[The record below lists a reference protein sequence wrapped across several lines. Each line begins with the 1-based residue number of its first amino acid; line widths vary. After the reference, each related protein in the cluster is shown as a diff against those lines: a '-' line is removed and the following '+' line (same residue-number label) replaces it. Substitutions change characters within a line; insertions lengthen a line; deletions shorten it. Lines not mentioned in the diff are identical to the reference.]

1 MSQENPS
8 DLEHSYTPQYAL
20 AAGTFVLVMLGTT
33 TQNLASHYSYNP
45 ALGESLFGTLYSPH
59 KSLVW
64 TSDLLPGSL
73 TVLLSAWL
81 LGFAVATAT
90 VVGLYALYIV
100 SIKSRQKLSG
110 HGSARWATR
119 EDVQKAGL
127 VDTPTNK
134 TSLIVGGFENKQ
146 SNVVEYLIHTGPES
160 VLAYAPSRSGKGVS
174 LVIPNLLSYEESA
187 FVLDVKGELWNI
199 TAGYR
204 RDGLNQSV
212 MYHNPSSLD
221 PGNAK
226 LNVLDEIR
234 VSDATAVKDTQL
246 IAEYLIPSKKGSSGG
261 GASANENDHF
271 ETSARSLLVGVV
283 LHELD
288 KALVFNTAL
297 DTAVEALNE
306 GASVETVEAL
316 LPGDDTDKQ
325 DDEKGSETDEPQHE
339 SEEDADDTDNQEN
352 AINFPERRLI
362 TVNSILATA
371 TDPKLEFRDYLAA
384 MQAYESVECGYAH
397 VINQIA
403 TEMQN
408 REDREFS
415 SVLSSMVNPLS
426 IYRDPILA
434 NATSRSDFKLIDLV
448 EKDKPMSLYMIVSP
462 SEGER
467 LRNYFGML
475 VNILCRKLTEKMP
488 QEGSKHHKL
497 LLMLDEF
504 SKLPPLP
511 IVQESLDHFAGYGIK
526 AYIVAQDVQT
536 LTRLYGRHETIQ
548 SNCKVRIAFTPNKL
562 ETAEML
568 SKMVGSKTVQEKTQN
583 RQRKALSVVDSSVS
597 EAEGRHGRPLIT
609 VDEIMQLD
617 VPTLDVNEN
626 MVSPGASLVFVTG
639 CRPIKGIQTPYFM
652 DDEMRRRS
660 EYKCPFGSD
669 RLGDLTDRQ
678 STTTT
683 QESIPV
689 PPPTEPLPSRAAS

>member
-1 MSQENPS
+1 MKQQDSTYSES
-8 DLEHSYTPQYAL
+8 LYKFQYSF
-20 AAGTFVLVMLGTT
+20 AAGIFVLAMLGTA
-33 TQNLASHYSYNP
+33 TQNIASHYSYDP
-45 ALGESLFGTLYSPH
+45 ALGESIHGTLYSPH

-64 TSDLLPGSL
+64 TSELISGNSAM
-73 TVLLSAWL
+73 LLSAWL

-90 VVGLYALYIV
+90 VVSLYALYIV
-100 SIKSRQKLSG
+100 SIKTRQKLSG

-119 EDVQKAGL
+119 QDIRNAGL
-127 VDTPTNK
+127 IDTQTNK
-134 TSLIVGGFENKQ
+134 TSLIVGGFENKKT
-146 SNVVEYLIHTGPES
+146 NVVEYLIHTGPES

-174 LVIPNLLSYEESA
+174 LVIPNLLNYAESV
-187 FVLDVKGELWNI
+187 FVLDVKGELWNT

-204 RDGLNQSV
+204 RDELEQIV
-212 MYHNPSSLD
+212 LFHNPSTLD

-226 LNVLDEIR
+226 FNVLDEIR
-234 VSDATAVKDTQL
+234 VSEPTAVKDTQL
-246 IAEYLIPSKKGSSGG
+246 IAEYLIPSKRAPSGGQASSG
-261 GASANENDHF
+261 ENDHF
-271 ETSARSLLVGVV
+271 ETSARSLLVGVI

-288 KALVFNTAL
+288 KARAVNTAL
-297 DTAVEALNE
+297 DNAPNTENKDR
-306 GASVETVEAL
+306 SNNDHQ
-316 LPGDDTDKQ
+316 P
-325 DDEKGSETDEPQHE
+325 DEK
-339 SEEDADDTDNQEN
+339 DDQNS
-352 AINFPERRLI
+352 AIGRQKANLI

-371 TDPKLEFRDYLAA
+371 TDPQLEFRDYLRA
-384 MQAYESVECGYAH
+384 MQAYESDECGYAH
-397 VINQIA
+397 VIQQIA

-448 EKDKPMSLYMIVSP
+448 ENKKPMSLYMIVSP

-488 QEGSKHHKL
+488 QEGSERHKL

-568 SKMVGSKTVQEKTQN
+568 SKMVGTKTVQEKTQN

-609 VDEIMQLD
+609 VDEIMQLE

-660 EYKCPFGSD
+660 EYKRPFESD
-669 RLGDLTDRQ
+669 RLGDLTHEK
-678 STTTT
+678 STTST
-683 QESIPV
+683 QESGRVLTPAQ
-689 PPPTEPLPSRAAS
+689 PLPSTAAS

>member
-1 MSQENPS
+1 MSQQDPTDTERS
-8 DLEHSYTPQYAL
+8 FTPQYRL
-20 AAGTFVLVMLGTT
+20 AVGTFVLVMSGTA
-33 TQNLASHYSYNP
+33 TQTIASHYSYDP
-45 ALGESLFGTLYSPH
+45 ALGDSLFGTLYSPH

-64 TSDLLPGSL
+64 TSDLLPGNFP
-73 TVLLSAWL
+73 VLLSAWL

-90 VVGLYALYIV
+90 VVGFYALYLV

-119 EDVQKAGL
+119 EDIQKAGL

-146 SNVVEYLIHTGPES
+146 SNVVEYLVHTGPES

-174 LVIPNLLSYEESA
+174 LVIPNLLSYEQSA

-204 RDGLNQSV
+204 REGLNQTV

-234 VSDATAVKDTQL
+234 ASEASAVKDTQL
-246 IAEYLIPSKKGSSGG
+246 IAEYLIPSKRGASGG
-261 GASANENDHF
+261 STSSSENDHF

-288 KALVFNTAL
+288 KARVFNTAL
-297 DTAVEALNE
+297 DTAREALNT
-306 GASVETVEAL
+306 GASLEVVQALIPVEKTREL
-316 LPGDDTDKQ
+316 NEGKD
-325 DDEKGSETDEPQHE
+325 SEVDEPLCE
-339 SEEDADDTDNQEN
+339 FEKDGGDPDDVIE
-352 AINFPERRLI
+352 FPEHRLI

-371 TDPKLEFRDYLAA
+371 TDPKREFCDYLAQ
-384 MQAYESVECGYAH
+384 MQVYESEECEYTH
-397 VINQIA
+397 VIQQIA

-448 EKDKPMSLYMIVSP
+448 ENEKPMSLYLIVSP

-488 QEGSKHHKL
+488 EDRSNHHKL

-597 EAEGRHGRPLIT
+597 EAEGRHGRPLVT

-617 VPTLDVNEN
+617 VPTLDVDEN

-639 CRPIKGIQTPYFM
+639 CRPIMGIQTPYFM
-652 DDEMRRRS
+652 DDEMRRRA
-660 EYKCPFGSD
+660 EFTCPFESD
-669 RLGDLTDRQ
+669 RLGDLTDGQ
-678 STTTT
+678 SASTIQASTAV
-683 QESIPV
+683 V
-689 PPPTEPLPSRAAS
+689 PPSQPLSTREAS